1 MLKTYPV
8 THSDAE
14 WRKLLTPEQFH
25 MMREQGAERPDTS
38 VLVHETR
45 PGIFSCAGCDAP
57 LFEGRMKFESGT
69 GWPSFREP
77 IPGAIDTVADDSY
90 MGGYHAGYG
99 VIRTEVSS
107 STCGS
112 HLGHVFND
120 GPPPH
125 GLRYCTNGVALKFTP
140 ATTQ

>member
-1 MLKTYPV
+1 MIRTYLV
-8 THSDAE
+8 TRSDAE
-14 WRKLLTPEQFH
+14 WRKLLTHEQFH
-25 MMREQGAERPDTS
+25 MMREQGAERPGTS
-38 VLVHETR
+38 ALVHEKR
-45 PGIFSCAGCDAP
+45 PGIFSCAGCDSP

-69 GWPSFREP
+69 GWPRFWEP
-77 IPGAIDTVADDSY
+77 IPGSVDTVADDSY

-99 VIRTEVSS
+99 VIRTEVSCA
-107 STCGS
+107 TCGS

-120 GPPPH
+120 GPPPT

>member
-38 VLVHETR
+38 VLVHEKR

-120 GPPPH
+120 GPPPTA
-125 GLRYCTNGVALKFTP
+125 C
-140 ATTQ
+140 ATAPTVWR